1 MVSTRYIAVLAAL
14 ASFVATS
21 PAPSHQQG
29 SRFLFAHTDST
40 LRLVKTSP
48 ADPGSW
54 VTDADKD
61 VLIESGVR
69 FIDITDIKDEEV
81 LEMISTPDHDFS
93 QYLNTL
99 DLNADLAQRGSD
111 WMQGELDGRS
121 MASAEQPTPF
131 NTERAMRQLKTMT
144 EFWSRDHRVENGTKA
159 AEWILESI
167 ERIVALVNP
176 HIESA
181 AFAHNATK
189 QPSVIAKLPGAT
201 SDIVV
206 FGAHFD
212 SISRKP
218 GGYAPGADDNASGTV
233 VLLELLRTLAEK
245 TSHKETEPWKPLRNT
260 IEFHFYAAE
269 EVGLLGS
276 SEIFYDYKVKNKTV
290 VAMLNHDMLGFS
302 STDKVSLGG
311 DKIDPRLTHV
321 LRTIAKQRGIATLS
335 FSCGYACSDHA
346 SAHNNK
352 YPAAFI
358 TADRDPIGN
367 DRIHTDKDTL
377 ETIEKE
383 TLERHF
389 QFSLAALEVLS
400 NANVTKLGR
409 PSDDLM

>member
-1 MVSTRYIAVLAAL
+1 MAPTRYIAVLAAL

-21 PAPSHQQG
+21 PAPSHPKG
-29 SRFLFAHTDST
+29 SRLLTRTDST

-61 VLIESGVR
+61 ALIEDGVR

-99 DLNADLAQRGSD
+99 DLNADLAQRG
-111 WMQGELDGRS
+111 
-121 MASAEQPTPF
+121 
-131 NTERAMRQLKTMT
+131 
-144 EFWSRDHRVENGTKA
+144 FWSRDHRVENGTKA

-176 HIESA
+176 HVESA

-260 IEFHFYAAE
+260 VEFHFYAAE

-358 TADRDPIGN
+358 TADRDPTGN

>member
-1 MVSTRYIAVLAAL
+1 MVSTRYIAVLTAL

-99 DLNADLAQRGSD
+99 DLNADLDQRG
-111 WMQGELDGRS
+111 
-121 MASAEQPTPF
+121 
-131 NTERAMRQLKTMT
+131 
-144 EFWSRDHRVENGTKA
+144 FWSRDHRVENGTKA

-276 SEIFYDYKVKNKTV
+276 SEIFYDYKIKNKTV

>member
-1 MVSTRYIAVLAAL
+1 MVATRYIAVLAAL

-29 SRFLFAHTDST
+29 SRLPFIHTDST

-54 VTDADKD
+54 VTDANKD
-61 VLIESGVR
+61 AMIENGVR

-99 DLNADLAQRGSD
+99 DLNADLAHRG
-111 WMQGELDGRS
+111 
-121 MASAEQPTPF
+121 
-131 NTERAMRQLKTMT
+131 
-144 EFWSRDHRVENGTKA
+144 FWSRDHRVENGTKA

-189 QPSVIAKLPGAT
+189 QPSIIAKLPGAT

-260 IEFHFYAAE
+260 VEFHFYAAE

-358 TADRDPIGN
+358 TADRDPTGN

>member
-1 MVSTRYIAVLAAL
+1 MAPTRYIAALAAF

-21 PAPSHQQG
+21 PAPSHLKG
-29 SRFLFAHTDST
+29 SRLVFTPTDSA
-40 LRLVKTSP
+40 LRFVKTSP
-48 ADPGSW
+48 ADLGSW

-61 VLIESGVR
+61 GLIENGVR

-81 LEMISTPDHDFS
+81 LDMISTPDHDFS
-93 QYLNTL
+93 QYLDTL
-99 DLNADLAQRGSD
+99 DLNTDLAQR
-111 WMQGELDGRS
+111 ETALNLDSSPNQYR
-121 MASAEQPTPF
+121 
-131 NTERAMRQLKTMT
+131 R
-144 EFWSRDHRVENGTKA
+144 FWSRDHRTENGTKA

-181 AFAHNATK
+181 PFAHNATK

-245 TSHKETEPWKPLRNT
+245 TSHKDTEPWQPLRNT
-260 IEFHFYAAE
+260 VEFHFYAAE

-276 SEIFYDYKVKNKTV
+276 SEIFYEYKAKNKTV

-321 LRTIAKQRGIATLS
+321 LRTIAKQRGIPTLS

-358 TADRDPIGN
+358 TADRDPTGN

-389 QFSLAALEVLS
+389 RFSLAALEVLS

>member
-1 MVSTRYIAVLAAL
+1 MEPTRYIAVLAAL

-21 PAPSHQQG
+21 PAPSHPKG
-29 SRFLFAHTDST
+29 SRLLFTHTDST
-40 LRLVKTSP
+40 LRVVKTSP

-61 VLIESGVR
+61 GLIENGVR

-99 DLNADLAQRGSD
+99 DLNTELAQQGLD
-111 WMQGELDGRS
+111 WMQDEHGGPS
-121 MASAEQPTPF
+121 MAPSEQPTPF
-131 NTERAMRQLKTMT
+131 NTERAMRHLKTMT
-144 EFWSRDHRVENGTKA
+144 D
-159 AEWILESI
+159 I

-176 HIESA
+176 RIESA

-245 TSHKETEPWKPLRNT
+245 TSHKDTEPWQPLRNT
-260 IEFHFYAAE
+260 VEFHFYAAE

-358 TADRDPIGN
+358 TADRDPTGN

-377 ETIEKE
+377 ETIDKE